1 MEIDRRDLS
10 LLLPFIVAA
19 ANVEAQD
26 KSQLPSTVWIYENLP
41 VRENGA
47 NRSRAVFNSLATGNY
62 PVEMHETELA
72 PGLMPHPPHSHAHNE
87 LLILREGTL
96 EVTIDGKTSKLT
108 PGSIAWVASNEHHG
122 WRNVGETRARYFVMA
137 LGRGKA

>member
-1 MEIDRRDLS
+1 MEPDRRQLA
-10 LLLPFIVAA
+10 LLFAA
-19 ANVEAQD
+19 AAAASGQT
-26 KSQLPSTVWIYENLP
+26 KQQLPSTVWLYENLP
-41 VRENGA
+41 VRQNGD
-47 NRSRAVFNSLATGNY
+47 NRSRAVFNSLATGDY

-72 PGLMPHPPHSHAHNE
+72 PGLAPHPPHSHAHNE

-96 EVTIDGKTSKLT
+96 EVTIEGKTSRLS

-122 WRNVGETRARYFVMA
+122 WRNVGDTRARYFVMA